1 MPVLRST
8 PTGISA
14 VIDARG
20 ELLHSLP
27 WRKPGVIDAVLPT
40 PLPPTLFARLGNV
53 LPILFALLLALA
65 GMLLG
70 RRPRAIAERA
80 EAR

>member
-1 MPVLRST
+1 VLRST

-20 ELLHSLP
+20 TLLHSLP
-27 WRKPGVIDAVLPT
+27 WRKPGVIDALLPA
-40 PLPPTLFARLGNV
+40 PLPPTPFARLGNI
-53 LPILFALLLALA
+53 LPLLFALFLAA
-65 GMLLG
+65 AAMLIG
-70 RRPRAIAERA
+70 RRARPIAEGP

>member
-1 MPVLRST
+1 VLRST

-20 ELLHSLP
+20 ALLNSLP
-27 WRKPGVIDAVLPT
+27 WRRPGVIDAVLPA
-40 PLPPTLFARLGNV
+40 PLPPTFFARLGNI
-53 LPILFALLLALA
+53 LPLVFALLLALGA
-65 GMLLG
+65 MLVG
-70 RRPRAIAERA
+70 RRAATIAEGA